1 MKFVESIRIKQ
12 TMPCVADPTKIRVI
26 ASADRELGEILPYLD
41 QKIPNALYSKKS
53 GFLTYK
59 RGIILNTLHPTDE
72 ITMTQIADENEA
84 NAILGEIKDKINE
97 TYKER
102 DQIDLTA
109 PKKRVNGVNVGPLD
123 LYGYLPKTNCKECG
137 EATCMAFAVMVLN
150 HEKRLDECPYLSEPK
165 YKCARETLVMLLQ
178 SAGYDVN

>member
-59 RGIILNTLHPTDE
+59 RGIILITLHPTDE

-97 TYKER
+97 THKER
-102 DQIDLTA
+102 DQIDLTT
-109 PKKRVNGVNVGPLD
+109 PKKRVNVGPLD

-150 HEKRLDECPYLSEPK
+150 HEKSLDKCPYLSEPK

-178 SAGYDVN
+178 SAGYEVN

>member
-1 MKFVESIRIKQ
+1 MKFVESIRIKR

-41 QKIPNALYSKKS
+41 QRIPNALYSKKS

-59 RGIILNTLHPTDE
+59 RGIILITLHPTDE
-72 ITMTQIADENEA
+72 IAMTQIADENEA
-84 NAILGEIKDKINE
+84 NAILGEIKDKIND

-102 DQIDLTA
+102 DQIDLTT
-109 PKKRVNGVNVGPLD
+109 PKKRVNVGPLD

-137 EATCMAFAVMVLN
+137 EATCMALAVMVLN
-150 HEKRLDECPYLSEPK
+150 QEKSLDECPYLSEPK

-178 SAGYDVN
+178 SAGYEVN